1 MRLRNV
7 VPAAASAIAL
17 ILSATAASAGGTLT
31 AVAPASVT
39 VLAPVTF
46 QATQGLNFGAVTRP
60 SNSGS
65 NTITLDATSSNVTLT
80 GAGDGARAAGSV
92 SVAKF
97 SVMGPA
103 GITYTTTQ
111 SLVFAQPG
119 LTKVSAS
126 LPVPASGALG
136 VIPASGVQELRLG
149 GAFEL
154 SAGTPAQAYTGSLT
168 VTVSYN

>member
-1 MRLRNV
+1 MKLQNV
-7 VPAAASAIAL
+7 VPAATSAIVL

-60 SNSGS
+60 SNNGS
-65 NTITLDATSSNVTLT
+65 NTITLPAASSNVTLT
-80 GAGDGARAAGSV
+80 RAIAGSV

-103 GITYTTTQ
+103 GVTYTTTQ
-111 SLVFAQPG
+111 SLV
-119 LTKVSAS
+119 
-126 LPVPASGALG
+126 
-136 VIPASGVQELRLG
+136 
-149 GAFEL
+149 
-154 SAGTPAQAYTGSLT
+154 
-168 VTVSYN
+168 